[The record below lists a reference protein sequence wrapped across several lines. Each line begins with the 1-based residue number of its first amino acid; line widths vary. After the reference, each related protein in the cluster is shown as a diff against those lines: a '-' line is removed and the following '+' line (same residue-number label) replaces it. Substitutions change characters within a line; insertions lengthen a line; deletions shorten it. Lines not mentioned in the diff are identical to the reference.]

1 MSKKWDVRVDE
12 MPYTIERKGA
22 KILVNGEA
30 FKIRKLYNKK
40 GFFQT
45 EYRVPV
51 GSKMALLVINM
62 MGSARL
68 VIDDKDC
75 ATGEDYVPQK
85 LPGWAW
91 IFVVLHFINC
101 LNGALGALV
110 AIIGLMATFSISCN
124 RKMNVVV
131 RVLLDIVILV
141 AALGIVFG
149 IALALA
155 SAY

>member
-1 MSKKWDVRVDE
+1 MGKKWDVRVDE
-12 MPYTIERKGA
+12 KAYTVERRGA
-22 KILVNGEA
+22 KVLVNGEA
-30 FKIRKLYNKK
+30 FKFRKLYNKR
-40 GFFQT
+40 GFFHS

-51 GSKMALLVINM
+51 GSKMALLVVNM

-68 VIDDKDC
+68 IIDDKDC

-101 LNGALGALV
+101 LNGAIGALV
-110 AIIGLMATFSISCN
+110 AVIGLMATYSVSCN
-124 RKMNVVV
+124 RKINVVV
-131 RVLLDIVILV
+131 RVLLDIVILA

-149 IALALA
+149 IALAIL
-155 SAY
+155 STY